1 MEGACCAREHHRGPH
16 NAQTKRGPGRPKRLT
31 ILSTMR
37 RFPVLPTCR
46 SRNKTVGE
54 ARCAAVLRLATSN
67 STDPYADERDP
78 MLRRGLA
85 LDIDG
90 RGCICGFMKKK
101 IKARMRLA
109 RSSDFFLYAIDRF
122 MFSHA
127 SFP

>member
-1 MEGACCAREHHRGPH
+1 MLRPGTPTWAAQCPNEAWPRKTEAPH
-16 NAQTKRGPGRPKRLT
+16 NLVHDAT
-31 ILSTMR
+31 I
-37 RFPVLPTCR
+37 PVLPTCR

-54 ARCAAVLRLATSN
+54 TRCAAVLRLATSN

-109 RSSDFFLYAIDRF
+109 RSSDFFSLRD
-122 MFSHA
+122 
-127 SFP
+127 